1 MYKVIYKDFWKC
13 LGPSTKGKNY
23 VHCSTSNA
31 DFMCAHGGR
40 NNGKRHV
47 ESASHN
53 QWMKIKSSNRDISNM
68 LQASRSEK
76 DLKVTNAEV
85 LICEFNGHNR

>member
-1 MYKVIYKDFWKC
+1 MYKVIYKDLWKC
-13 LGPSTKGKNY
+13 LGPSTKGNNY

-53 QWMKIKSSNRDISNM
+53 QWMKTETFQTCYRHPDQK
-68 LQASRSEK
+68 K
-76 DLKVTNAEV
+76 T
-85 LICEFNGHNR
+85 